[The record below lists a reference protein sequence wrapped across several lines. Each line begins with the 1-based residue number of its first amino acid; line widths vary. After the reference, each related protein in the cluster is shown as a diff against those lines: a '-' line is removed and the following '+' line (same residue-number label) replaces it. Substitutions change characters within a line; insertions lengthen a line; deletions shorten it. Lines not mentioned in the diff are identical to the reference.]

1 MLNILWGLL
10 GVVSILGFGFILSKD
25 RKNIHKRTIIIGL
38 IIQFVFA
45 YIVLKSTIGRTVL
58 TELSLGVQSI
68 ISFVNEG
75 IDFLFGPIV
84 QNASDTIFVLEV
96 LTVIVFFSSLISILY
111 YLGIMQWIINVI
123 GGFLSKLLHTSKPES
138 ISAAGNIF
146 IGHTEAPLLVRP
158 FINKMSNSE
167 IFAVMVGGMASTS
180 GAVLVGYSLLGI
192 PLEYL
197 LAASF
202 MAAPSGLIMSK
213 IMLPHTKEKMEEI
226 LNGSDHEDAKAG
238 DGIFG
243 EEKPSNI
250 IDAAASGAATGMN
263 IIISVTA
270 MLLAFISLIALINA
284 GFGLV
289 GNIFGIENLTMDTIL
304 GFILA
309 PFAFL
314 LGVPWEEAVLAGQFI
329 GQKIVI
335 NEFVAFAGL
344 GPMFDDI
351 SAKTGMILSF
361 AIAGYGNFGS
371 IAIQIGTIGGL
382 AKERRKDASKLGMR
396 AMIAGSLAT
405 CLNGA
410 IAGMFLF

>member
-1 MLNILWGLL
+1 MINLLWGLL
-10 GVVSILGFGFILSKD
+10 GVVSILGLGILFSKD
-25 RKNIHKRTIIIGL
+25 RKNIHTRTIVVGL

-45 YIVLKSTIGRTVL
+45 YIVLKSTIGRAIL
-58 TELSLGVQSI
+58 IKLSLGVQGI
-68 ISFVNEG
+68 ISYVNEG
-75 IDFLFGPIV
+75 IDFLFGPLV
-84 QNASDTIFVLEV
+84 QGASGTIFVLEV

-146 IGHTEAPLLVRP
+146 IGHTEAPLLIRP

-167 IFAVMVGGMASTS
+167 LFAVMVGGMASTS

-202 MAAPSGLIMSK
+202 MAAPSGLVMSK
-213 IMLPHTKEKMEEI
+213 VMFPHTKEKMAEI
-226 LNGSDHEDAKAG
+226 LNGSDEEEVKVG
-238 DGIFG
+238 DELFG
-243 EEKPSNI
+243 DEKPSNI
-250 IDAAASGAATGMN
+250 IDAAASGAQTGMN

-284 GFGLV
+284 GFGFV
-289 GNIFGIENLTMDTIL
+289 GNIFGLENLSLDAIL
-304 GFILA
+304 GYMLA

-314 LGVPWEEAVLAGQFI
+314 IGVPWSEAVLAGQFI

-344 GPMFDDI
+344 GPMFDDL
-351 SAKTGMILSF
+351 SLKTGMILSF
-361 AIAGYGNFGS
+361 ALAGYGNFGS

-382 AKERRKDASKLGMR
+382 AKERRKDASMLGMR
-396 AMIAGSLAT
+396 AMVAGSLAT
-405 CLNGA
+405 CLNAA
-410 IAGMFLF
+410 IAGMFFF

>member
-1 MLNILWGLL
+1 MNILWGLL
-10 GVVSILGFGFILSKD
+10 GVISILGLGFILSKD
-25 RKNIHKRTIIIGL
+25 RKNIHTRTIVVGL

-45 YIVLKSTIGRTVL
+45 YIVLKSTLGRTILV
-58 TELSLGVQSI
+58 ELSLGVQGI

-75 IDFLFGPIV
+75 IDFLFGPLV
-84 QNASDTIFVLEV
+84 RDASGMIFVLEV

-146 IGHTEAPLLVRP
+146 IGHTEAPLLIRP

-202 MAAPSGLIMSK
+202 MAAPSGLVMSK
-213 IMLPHTKEKMEEI
+213 IMFPHTKEKMEEI
-226 LNGSDHEDAKAG
+226 LNGSDAKDVKAG
-238 DGIFG
+238 DELFG
-243 EEKPSNI
+243 DEKPSNI
-250 IDAAASGAATGMN
+250 IDAAANGAATGMN

-270 MLLAFISLIALINA
+270 MLLAFISLIALVNA
-284 GFGLV
+284 GFGFV
-289 GNIFGIENLTMDTIL
+289 GGLFGFEDLTMDYIL

-314 LGVPWEEAVLAGQFI
+314 LGVPWDEAFQAGQFI

-344 GPMFDDI
+344 GPMFDEL
-351 SAKTGMILSF
+351 SLKTGMILSF

-382 AKERRKDASKLGMR
+382 AKERRKDASMLGLR